1 MISKKIKYLK
11 EPLDIDL
18 QLLAS
23 ELDTSVNNMK
33 YLCKN
38 DMTDAILIEAF
49 DKLVDTIEKIEGVEI
64 TSFDDNTILYEFLD
78 EAVIIHNVLGVKY
91 ILFDNIITSK
101 IEIVLHNYI

>member
-49 DKLVDTIEKIEGVEI
+49 DKLVDTIEKTEGVEI

-101 IEIVLHNYI
+101 IETILHSYI